1 MQFNLDD
8 IISLQKQ
15 SGAAYME
22 FVKHP
27 ALSMGIYV
35 LHVGD
40 RDLQKP
46 HTEDEVYY
54 LVEGKGRFY
63 QNGKESEVAKGS
75 IIYLPALAE
84 HYFFSVEEKLT
95 ILVFF
100 APAEYSNRKEINS
113 KSI

>member
-8 IISLQKQ
+8 ILSLQKQ
-15 SGAAYME
+15 SGKAYFE
-22 FVKHP
+22 FIRDP

-35 LHVGD
+35 LQIGD
-40 RDLQKP
+40 KDLQKP

-54 LVEGKGRFY
+54 VIDGKGKFY
-63 QNGKESEVAKGS
+63 QDGKELEVTKGT
-75 IIYLPALAE
+75 ILYVPALSE

-100 APAEYSNRKEINS
+100 APAEYSNREKINS
-113 KSI
+113 CSN